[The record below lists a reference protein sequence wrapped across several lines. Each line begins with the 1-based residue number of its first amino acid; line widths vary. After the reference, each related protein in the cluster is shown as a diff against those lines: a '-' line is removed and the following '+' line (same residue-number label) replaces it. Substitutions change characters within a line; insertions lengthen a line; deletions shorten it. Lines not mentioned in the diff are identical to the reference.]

1 MQSGIWFF
9 FCGKATYLEEALV
22 AVEGKLLEAQG
33 AGELDAVGRH
43 VVEPYKRRKFVLNH
57 NVLFSKQR
65 PPWTTYTL
73 CSILRG
79 TIENRVGWQ
88 CPKLIENSRKLPTP
102 QKKRVIPHTYF
113 KSSFRLHFP
122 RK

>member
-1 MQSGIWFF
+1 MTIFFQIIIQSGIWFF
-9 FCGKATYLEEALV
+9 LRYLEEALV
-22 AVEGKLLEAQG
+22 AVEGKLLEAEG

-79 TIENRVGWQ
+79 TIENRVGRP
-88 CPKLIENSRKLPTP
+88 CPKLIENSRKRQSHKKARNPTH
-102 QKKRVIPHTYF
+102 ILYI
-113 KSSFRLHFP
+113 
-122 RK
+122 